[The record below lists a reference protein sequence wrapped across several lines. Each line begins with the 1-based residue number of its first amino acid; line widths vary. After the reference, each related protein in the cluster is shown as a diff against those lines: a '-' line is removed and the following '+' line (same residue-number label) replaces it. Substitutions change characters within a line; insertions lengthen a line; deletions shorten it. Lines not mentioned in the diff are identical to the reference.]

1 MKKLSLIALSINFL
15 IAFVISSIAGN
26 FVSINPFVAAA
37 IVTTVSAVVQTFV
50 PQLFTKGS
58 LFMGL
63 QVEIWEPTI
72 QEKLLNDNTFLTAIS
87 DVQDNNIIGGKI
99 VHIPQAGNPSAV
111 VKNRTSLPATVQQR
125 TDNEVLYVIDEYT
138 TDPVHIK
145 NADLVELSYDKVRS
159 VLNQDIA
166 NLSEEVAKGMLTN
179 MVVSPVG
186 NNQALPTANIL
197 LTTGSNV
204 TATSTGATGVRKAAT
219 LKDMQTMNTF
229 FKKNN
234 AWNENNMYCLL
245 SAELEAQLFP
255 ADQILTAT
263 YMAAVTEQ
271 ERREGVMYKVQGWK
285 IFSRSQ
291 VFTLQADKTIK
302 AFDAVTATTDCEG
315 AIFWNKN
322 LVEKAIGTTE
332 AFERLKDPTF
342 YGDIYSFLVRMGG
355 RAKRSDYKGV
365 AILMQAPSA

>member
-15 IAFVISSIAGN
+15 IAFIVSSIIGN
-26 FVSINPFVAAA
+26 YVKVNPFAAA
-37 IVTTVSAVVQTFV
+37 TVITASSAAIQYFV
-50 PQLFTKGS
+50 PGIFSKGS

-63 QVEIWEPTI
+63 QVEIWHDTI
-72 QEKLLNDNTFLTAIS
+72 QEKLFSDNSFLQAIS
-87 DVQDNNIIGGKI
+87 DVNNSNVIGGKI

-111 VKNRTSLPATVQQR
+111 VKNRSSLPAAVQQR
-125 TDNEVLYVIDEYT
+125 TDNQVLYVIDEYT
-138 TDPVHIK
+138 TDPVHITH
-145 NADLVELSYDKVRS
+145 ADQVELSYDKVRS
-159 VLNQDIA
+159 VLDQDVA

-186 NNQALPTANIL
+186 DNPALPTAHIL
-197 LTTGSNV
+197 QTTGANV
-204 TATSTGATGVRKAAT
+204 AATSAGATGVRKSAT
-219 LKDMQTMNTF
+219 LIDMQKMNTF

-234 AWNENNMYCLL
+234 CWNENQMYCLL
-245 SAELEAQLFP
+245 SAEMEAQLFP
-255 ADQILTAT
+255 ADQMLTAT

-291 VFTLQADKTIK
+291 VFTLAPDKTIK
-302 AFDAVTATTDCEG
+302 AFDAVSATTDCEG

-322 LVEKAIGTTE
+322 LVEKAVGTTE
-332 AFERLKDPTF
+332 AFDRLRDPQY

-355 RAKRSDYKGV
+355 RAKRADYKGV
-365 AILMQAPSA
+365 AILQQAPSA